1 MNAQAPIVGKTAH
14 RGAVPICLQGTRRLK
29 IDPDQSRSACR
40 VHRFEDGL
48 LIALHK
54 SEAGHARR
62 DHRHR
67 RDFTR
72 AQRRA
77 RRHGALVALQHWF
90 AQILEGSGGSIDT
103 LMTSI
108 SRDRRH
114 RDVQI
119 LVYEDIKER
128 QFPDW
133 TLAYNGS
140 AHFVDDGLIEV
151 LAVRTGATLV
161 PYHLHR
167 LIQALPSSPAAS
179 TEHWRWRMARTGSAC
194 LLSGRRAGLT
204 KACDGR
210 ELMPSGFAALSRA
223 ARRRPVQLFDESP
236 PEAARTVG
244 RTGLGLSAPCLRRR
258 RCSGTQ
264 ATL

>member
-1 MNAQAPIVGKTAH
+1 MDCSLLYISQKLATPDEITDIVE
-14 RGAVPICLQGTRRLK
+14 I
-29 IDPDQSRSACR
+29 S
-40 VHRFEDGL
+40 
-48 LIALHK
+48 
-54 SEAGHARR
+54 
-62 DHRHR
+62 
-67 RDFTR
+67 
-72 AQRRA
+72 RA
-77 RRHGALVALQHWF
+77 RNAVLDVTGALVALQHWF

-140 AHFVDDGLIEV
+140 AHFVDGLIEV

-167 LIQALPSSPAAS
+167 LIQGIAEFTRRLFVAVSS
-179 TEHWRWRMARTGSAC
+179 
-194 LLSGRRAGLT
+194 
-204 KACDGR
+204 D
-210 ELMPSGFAALSRA
+210 
-223 ARRRPVQLFDESP
+223 
-236 PEAARTVG
+236 
-244 RTGLGLSAPCLRRR
+244 
-258 RCSGTQ
+258 RCC
-264 ATL
+264 

>member
-1 MNAQAPIVGKTAH
+1 MLYISQKLATPDEITDIVE
-14 RGAVPICLQGTRRLK
+14 I
-29 IDPDQSRSACR
+29 S
-40 VHRFEDGL
+40 
-48 LIALHK
+48 
-54 SEAGHARR
+54 
-62 DHRHR
+62 
-67 RDFTR
+67 
-72 AQRRA
+72 RA
-77 RRHGALVALQHWF
+77 RNAVLDVTGALVALQHWF

-140 AHFVDDGLIEV
+140 AHFVDGLIEV

-167 LIQALPSSPAAS
+167 LIQGIAEF
-179 TEHWRWRMARTGSAC
+179 T
-194 LLSGRRAGLT
+194 RRLH
-204 KACDGR
+204 
-210 ELMPSGFAALSRA
+210 
-223 ARRRPVQLFDESP
+223 
-236 PEAARTVG
+236 
-244 RTGLGLSAPCLRRR
+244 
-258 RCSGTQ
+258 
-264 ATL
+264 